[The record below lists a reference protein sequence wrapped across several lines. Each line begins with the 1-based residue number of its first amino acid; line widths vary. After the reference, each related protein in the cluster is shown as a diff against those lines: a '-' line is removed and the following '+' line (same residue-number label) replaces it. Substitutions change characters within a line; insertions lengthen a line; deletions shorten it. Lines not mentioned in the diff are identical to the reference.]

1 MAVSFR
7 LPDLGEGITEAE
19 IIEWLVAEGDLVS
32 EHQVVVRVET
42 DKALVEVPSPAAG
55 RIGRIRHQPGDTIH
69 VGDVLVAIFAP
80 GETEAKSGTTEAV
93 DRRGSTT
100 VVGSLDQETK
110 DLPPETSAP
119 AQNRAG
125 QVLATPAVR
134 RLARQLGVSIEDV
147 DGGGSDGRITEAD
160 VREHAA
166 SQSLGAV
173 ELPAADGY
181 GAVERVALRGVRRTI
196 ARRLKAAVTQAALAT
211 HMDDI
216 DVTELVARLGGGGGG
231 SFASI
236 VKATA
241 LALRQ
246 HERFHATLDEAH
258 EEVLLKR
265 YIHIGIA
272 VDTADGLMVPVIG
285 DVDHKTVA
293 EIGAEI
299 ERLALACR
307 QRTIGIESL
316 RGGTFSISNI
326 GALGGTYAT
335 PIPNYPEVAILATGR
350 ISERLA
356 RAGDGSIVSRFIL
369 PVSLS
374 FDHRV
379 VDGADAARF
388 VNTIKELLARP
399 AGLE

>member
-19 IIEWLVAEGDLVS
+19 IIEWLVAEGDTVS

-42 DKALVEVPSPAAG
+42 DKALVEVPSPTAG
-55 RIGRIRHQPGDTIH
+55 RIGRIRHQPGDTVH
-69 VGDVLVAIFAP
+69 VGDVLVSILAP
-80 GETEAKSGTTEAV
+80 GETDAAAGAAEAAGART
-93 DRRGSTT
+93 STT
-100 VVGSLDQETK
+100 VVGSLDETTH

-119 AQNRAG
+119 VKARAG

-134 RLARQLGVSIEDV
+134 RLARQLGVSIDDV
-147 DGGGSDGRITEAD
+147 DGSGSDGRVTEAD

-173 ELPAADGY
+173 ELPAEDGY
-181 GAVERVALRGVRRTI
+181 GAVERLALRGVRRTI
-196 ARRLKAAVTQAALAT
+196 ARRLKTAVTQAALAT
-211 HMDDI
+211 HMDDV
-216 DVTELVARLGGGGGG
+216 DVTELLTHIGGAGG
-231 SFASI
+231 SFAWI
-236 VKATA
+236 VRATA

-246 HERFHATLDEAH
+246 HERFHATLDDAH

-265 YIHIGIA
+265 YVHIGVA
-272 VDTADGLMVPVIG
+272 VDTPDGLMVPVIR
-285 DVDHKTVA
+285 DADQKAVA
-293 EIGAEI
+293 EIAAEI
-299 ERLALACR
+299 ERLAAACR
-307 QRTIGIESL
+307 QRTIAIESL

-326 GALGGTYAT
+326 GSLGGTYAT

-356 RAGDGSIVSRFIL
+356 RASDASIVSRFIL
-369 PVSLS
+369 PASLS

-388 VNTIKELLARP
+388 VNTIKELVAQP
-399 AGLE
+399 SGLE